1 MAILKSRLVKII
13 VALLVLISST
23 AGAFWIG
30 TSSGDW
36 KLAELFAS
44 EPEVEPVPVAKFYP
58 LEKFVISIP
67 GDKYPHYMLLEM
79 SLKSHNPNM
88 KTVLLESDPLIR
100 NAMMKMFSRKT
111 FEQLNHL
118 DQLDSLQSEALI
130 LMVKVLSDNKLPS
143 DIDEVL
149 FTRMVIQ

>member
-13 VALLVLISST
+13 LALLVLISST

-67 GDKYPHYMLLEM
+67 GINTPITCC
-79 SLKSHNPNM
+79 LKCH
-88 KTVLLESDPLIR
+88 
-100 NAMMKMFSRKT
+100 
-111 FEQLNHL
+111 
-118 DQLDSLQSEALI
+118 
-130 LMVKVLSDNKLPS
+130 
-143 DIDEVL
+143 
-149 FTRMVIQ
+149 